1 MIALAGNKCD
11 LADAKRKVPSSE
23 AQQFAD
29 ENGLLFMETSAK
41 TAQNVKEMFL
51 AIAKRLPTEKSQHDS
66 DDPVPI
72 ILKGPSDAPA
82 PKGCCG

>member
-1 MIALAGNKCD
+1 VIALAGNKCD
-11 LADAKRKVPSSE
+11 LQDVKRKVQSSE

-41 TAQNVKEMFL
+41 TAQNVKELFI
-51 AIAKRLPTEKSQHDS
+51 AIAKKLPKEKIVEETEEQT
-66 DDPVPI
+66 PI

-82 PKGCCG
+82 PKTCCN